1 MSEPQHPDQDVAA
14 MAALEKRRKQLIYR
28 SAYTGTK
35 ETDLILGAFAR
46 AHLTTFSHA
55 QLDTYEALLE
65 AGDPAIY
72 RWASG
77 QETVPEI
84 YNTDVFQLIKNFEIV
99 E

>member
-14 MAALEKRRKQLIYR
+14 MAALEKRRKKLVYR
-28 SAYTGTK
+28 SAYTGTE

-46 AHLTTFSHA
+46 ALTTFNHA

-84 YNTDVFQLIKNFEIV
+84 YNTDVFHLIKNFKIV
-99 E
+99 D

>member
-1 MSEPQHPDQDVAA
+1 MSEPHHPDRDDSAA
-14 MAALEKRRKQLIYR
+14 SALEKRRKKLIYR

-46 AHLTTFSHA
+46 THLTGFSHA

-77 QETVPEI
+77 QEAVPSI
-84 YNTDVFQLIKNFEIV
+84 YDTDVFHLIKNFKIID
-99 E
+99 